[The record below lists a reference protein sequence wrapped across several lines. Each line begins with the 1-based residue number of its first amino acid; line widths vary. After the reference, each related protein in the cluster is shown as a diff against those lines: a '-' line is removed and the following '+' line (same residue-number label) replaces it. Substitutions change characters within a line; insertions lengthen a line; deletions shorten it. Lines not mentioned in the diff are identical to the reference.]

1 MGRKEVEREWR
12 VTGVVV
18 PEPAREVD
26 VECTLVDTPDPPTLS
41 PLNAMKG
48 AATMVSS
55 TSSPN
60 RL

>member
-12 VTGVVV
+12 ATGVVV

-26 VECTLVDTPDPPTLS
+26 VECTLVDTLPTPS

-55 TSSPN
+55 TSSPS